1 MDRPLREHI
10 SHLEQTIQSLNR
22 DIMENRR
29 TVAQRNRIEAEIR
42 AAEMALTHYRAAL
55 ELEKKLASAH

>member
-1 MDRPLREHI
+1 MDRPLKDHI
-10 SHLEQTIQSLNR
+10 SRLEQTIQSLNR

-29 TVAQRNRIEAEIR
+29 TIAERNRIEAEIR
-42 AAEMALTHYRAAL
+42 AAEMALTHYRAAF